1 MSSTRSIWGVACRS
15 LAIRSRPVTGNKC
28 VSSDAAMIRL
38 AVQRRFASDSTNLPG
53 SQQPVDPRTGKS
65 SADRRLETMNQG
77 SLKKRGEPAPAA
89 AAGDMSREQMQALF
103 DDVMA
108 KSALSAI
115 PNSMGTAAGGEAAD
129 SIASPGF
136 VQVPGGLTEEQAN
149 VLYHEGRIPLA
160 TTANEALNALQ
171 SVAAG
176 EAKVDHKT
184 GAVKPDH
191 KFPLP
196 ELPLPP
202 NSRLQER
209 YHPVLHQFVRLLM
222 RDGKLSRA
230 QRQLATVLNIL
241 RTSPPPILSPRY
253 PLIPG
258 APPPAH
264 LPLNPVLYLTVAID
278 SVSPLIKIRHLAGA
292 AGGGQALDIP
302 FPMEVRQRRRT
313 AFQWI
318 IDVVNKKPSRGSGR
332 NDFPTRLAEE
342 IVAVVEGKSSVW
354 EKRQQVHKSGT
365 VARANLNTFHGGKK
379 GHRIV
384 V

>member
-1 MSSTRSIWGVACRS
+1 MSSTRAIWGASCRS
-15 LAIRSRPVTGNKC
+15 LAVRSRPLAAIGSNDVTILRTM
-28 VSSDAAMIRL
+28 A
-38 AVQRRFASDSTNLPG
+38 QRRFASDSSTIPP

-65 SADRRLETMNQG
+65 STDRRLETMNQG
-77 SLKKRGEPAPAA
+77 SLKKKVRADSLPVEE
-89 AAGDMSREQMQALF
+89 MLALF
-103 DDVMA
+103 NDVMA

-115 PNSMGTAAGGEAAD
+115 PNATT
-129 SIASPGF
+129 PGSQSSSDF
-136 VQVPGGLTEEQAN
+136 VHIPGGLTEAQAN
-149 VLYHEGRIPLA
+149 VLYHEGRIPPA
-160 TTANEALNALQ
+160 SGANEALDALQ
-171 SVAAG
+171 SAAAG
-176 EAKVDHKT
+176 EKTIGGKVDV
-184 GAVKPDH
+184 VKPDH

-202 NSRLQER
+202 NSRLKER
-209 YHPVLHQFVRLLM
+209 YHPVLHQLVRLLM

-230 QRQLATVLNIL
+230 QRQFATVLNIL

-258 APPPAH
+258 APPPSH

-318 IDVVNKKPSRGSGR
+318 LDVVNKKPSRGSGR

-342 IVAVVEGKSSVW
+342 IVSVVEGKSSVW
-354 EKRQQVHKSGT
+354 EKRQQIHKSGT